1 MRVHPEGRKEGERG
15 SRRVGGGGAG
25 VLAVLAWWFPP
36 NLFLIAV
43 SSDGIRVAGEVPNI
57 SVALVRVHAHATRNP
72 FLLSAAGEHSSL
84 TNSNLWGVNH
94 GTN

>member
-1 MRVHPEGRKEGERG
+1 MLACWRCWRG
-15 SRRVGGGGAG
+15 V
-25 VLAVLAWWFPP
+25 FPP

-57 SVALVRVHAHATRNP
+57 RVALVRVHAHATRNP
-72 FLLSAAGEHSSL
+72 FLLSTAGGEHSSL

-94 GTN
+94 GTIPNAKVSK